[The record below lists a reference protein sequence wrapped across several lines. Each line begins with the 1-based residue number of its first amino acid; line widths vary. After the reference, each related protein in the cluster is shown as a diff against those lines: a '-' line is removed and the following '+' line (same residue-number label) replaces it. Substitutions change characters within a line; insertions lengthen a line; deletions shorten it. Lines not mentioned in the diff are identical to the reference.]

1 MVCSYSCAYTPSH
14 CPSPRLSLTMPR
26 LCVLSPPQGLIICLF
41 FNFIAT
47 TAALIGL
54 GGENIGSW
62 LWSALYATGGIPGAF
77 ILWHMRLYNSAIKD
91 SAFGYAIFF
100 LFFVVAH
107 MIFCVWSA
115 VGECRCIRPQANSLL
130 PPCSN

>member
-1 MVCSYSCAYTPSH
+1 VPLIHGLQPPAFTFLHPPLFHSTFITHHVRIVCT
-14 CPSPRLSLTMPR
+14 L
-26 LCVLSPPQGLIICLF
+26 PPQGLIICLF

-54 GGENIGSW
+54 GGDNIGSW

-107 MIFCVWSA
+107 MVFCVWSA
-115 VGECRCIRPQANSLL
+115 VGECRCTCP
-130 PPCSN
+130 